1 MQVILL
7 QVWPTLSLTFQKY
20 SNDLRVMEH
29 CCRCLR
35 FAVRCV
41 HQQSAPLLSPLVEQV
56 GRKKFFSFNI
66 SLINV
71 FLHLMVSGCCKV
83 MFEYDIGVMFGCVS
97 TLCRLC
103 CLTIIML

>member
-56 GRKKFFSFNI
+56 GRKKFSV
-66 SLINV
+66 LILV
-71 FLHLMVSGCCKV
+71 
-83 MFEYDIGVMFGCVS
+83 
-97 TLCRLC
+97 
-103 CLTIIML
+103 